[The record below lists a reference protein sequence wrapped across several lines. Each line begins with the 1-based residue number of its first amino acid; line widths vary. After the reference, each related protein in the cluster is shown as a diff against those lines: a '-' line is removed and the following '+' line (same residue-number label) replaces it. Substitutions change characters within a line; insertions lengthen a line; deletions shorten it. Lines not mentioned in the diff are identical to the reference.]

1 MYVPWNE
8 FFGNTDWVFLDIK
21 NFITCRRFETLSLHD
36 VLQGF
41 SSSDCDWLI
50 PPGPGARQ
58 QHRVCVSDA
67 VKRKELLEEFLFWFF
82 DSFLLPLI
90 KVLKWFHAWVA
101 FSANVV
107 LDLLLCDRVLCFS
120 ESAPLFQTR
129 RLGYIMCTPHCKAE
143 VSYFRKAAR
152 GNISVPI
159 QILLNVLTFLQI
171 DALAIL
177 RQRDLGFSFVRLLP
191 KETGVRPIV
200 NLRRK
205 SKVITIRS
213 LPDNSLLDSD
223 LVQDF

>member
-1 MYVPWNE
+1 MQRIT
-8 FFGNTDWVFLDIK
+8 FGNTGWVFLDIK
-21 NFITCRRFETLSLHD
+21 NFITGRRYEMLSLHD

-50 PPGPGARQ
+50 PPGPGAKQ

-82 DSFLLPLI
+82 DSFLLPLV
-90 KVLKWFHAWVA
+90 KVVKWFHALVA
-101 FSANVV
+101 LSVNLV
-107 LDLLLCDRVLCFS
+107 LDWLLRDWVLCFP

-152 GNISVPI
+152 GNISLPTLI
-159 QILLNVLTFLQI
+159 SMNVLILLQI
-171 DALAIL
+171 DTLAIL

-205 SKVITIRS
+205 SKVTTIRS
-213 LPDNSLLDSD
+213 LPRKSLLDSD

>member
-1 MYVPWNE
+1 
-8 FFGNTDWVFLDIK
+8 
-21 NFITCRRFETLSLHD
+21 
-36 VLQGF
+36 
-41 SSSDCDWLI
+41 
-50 PPGPGARQ
+50 
-58 QHRVCVSDA
+58 
-67 VKRKELLEEFLFWFF
+67 
-82 DSFLLPLI
+82 
-90 KVLKWFHAWVA
+90 
-101 FSANVV
+101 
-107 LDLLLCDRVLCFS
+107 
-120 ESAPLFQTR
+120 
-129 RLGYIMCTPHCKAE
+129 MCTPHCKAE